1 MSDSLSGKSAIV
13 TGAAG
18 GIGAAC
24 ARHLAEE
31 GAQVLLVDRNAEGIA
46 AVASEIGPAARAFAA
61 DITSEADMASM
72 AEAALDATGRIDI
85 LVAAAG
91 ILRVGGTLKP
101 VADTSYDEWRT
112 VIDVNLT
119 GTFLSNRAVL
129 GAMLAQKEGDIVN
142 VSSVSGKQGRAFD
155 GPYASSK
162 FGIVGLSESLAE
174 EVQREGVRVQT
185 VLPDA
190 VDTALW
196 AQSGT
201 TALKPRAM
209 LSPERV
215 AEFVHYLVTLP
226 RDAFLFNSVVAP
238 VPMRKRRGKAK
249 AKE

>member
-1 MSDSLSGKSAIV
+1 MGDSLSGKSAIV

-24 ARHLAEE
+24 ARILAAK
-31 GAQVLLVDRNAEGIA
+31 GAQVLLVDRNAEA
-46 AVASEIGPAARAFAA
+46 VQAVAQEIGGAARAFSA
-61 DITSEADMASM
+61 DITSESDMVAM
-72 AEAALDATGRIDI
+72 AEAALEATGRIDI
-85 LVAAAG
+85 LVASAG
-91 ILRVGGTLKP
+91 ILRVGGALKP
-101 VADTSYDEWRT
+101 VAQTTFEEWKT

-129 GAMLAQKEGDIVN
+129 AAMLGQKEGDIVN
-142 VSSVSGKQGRAFD
+142 ISSVSGKQGRAFD

-190 VDTALW
+190 VDTELW

-201 TALKPRAM
+201 AALKPQTM

-226 RDAFLFNSVVAP
+226 RDAFLFNSVLAP
-238 VPMRKRRGKAK
+238 VPMRKRRSK

>member
-1 MSDSLSGKSAIV
+1 MTVSLTGKSAIV

-18 GIGAAC
+18 GIGAAT
-24 ARHLAEE
+24 AHRLAAA
-31 GAQVLLVDRNAEGIA
+31 GAHVLLVDLAEDRLTEVA
-46 AVASEIGPAARAFAA
+46 AEIGDMGTAFVA
-61 DITSEADMASM
+61 DITSEDDMARM
-72 AEAALDATGRIDI
+72 ADKAMEPTGRIDI

-101 VADTSYDEWRT
+101 VADTTFDEWRT

-129 GAMLAQKEGDIVN
+129 KAMLNQKEGDIVN
-142 VSSVSGKQGRAFD
+142 ISSVSGRRGRAFD

-190 VDTALW
+190 VDTQLW
-196 AQSGT
+196 DQSGT
-201 TALKPRAM
+201 SALKPRAM
-209 LSPERV
+209 LTPDQV
-215 AEFVHYLVTLP
+215 AAYVEYLVGLP
-226 RDAFLFNSVVAP
+226 RDVFLHNGIVAP
-238 VPMRKRRGKAK
+238 LPVRRRRTKDQ
-249 AKE
+249 

>member
-1 MSDSLSGKSAIV
+1 MTDTLTGKSAIV

-18 GIGAAC
+18 GIGAAV
-24 ARHLAEE
+24 ARKLAGE
-31 GAQVLLVDRNAEGIA
+31 GAHVLLVDRDADGIA
-46 AVASEIGPAARAFAA
+46 ALAADLGDTATAFAA
-61 DITSEADMASM
+61 DITSEADMAAM
-72 AEAALDATGRIDI
+72 AEAALAPTGRIDI

-91 ILRVGGTLKP
+91 ILRVGGSLKP
-101 VADTSYDEWRT
+101 VADTTFDEWKT

-129 GAMLAQKEGDIVN
+129 AAMLAQKEGDIVN

-190 VDTALW
+190 VDTGLW
-196 AQSGT
+196 DQSGT
-201 TALKPRAM
+201 AALKPRHM
-209 LSPERV
+209 LTPERV
-215 AEFVHYLVTLP
+215 AAFVHYLVTLP
-226 RDAFLFNSVVAP
+226 RDAFLLNSVLSP
-238 VPMRKRRGKAK
+238 IPMRKRRGNPPA
-249 AKE
+249 

>member
-1 MSDSLSGKSAIV
+1 MGDSLSGKSAIV

-24 ARHLAEE
+24 ARHLAAE
-31 GAQVLLVDRNAEGIA
+31 GAQVLLVDRNAEGLD
-46 AVASEIGPAARAFAA
+46 AVAAEIGALARAFPA
-61 DITSEADMASM
+61 DITSEADMAAM
-72 AEAALDATGRIDI
+72 AEAALEATGRIDI

-101 VADTSYDEWRT
+101 VAQTTFEEWKT

-129 GAMLAQKEGDIVN
+129 AAMLAQKEGDIVN
-142 VSSVSGKQGRAFD
+142 ISSVSGKQGRAFD

-190 VDTALW
+190 VDTELW

-201 TALKPRAM
+201 AALKPRAM

-249 AKE
+249 G